1 MPTGAARTISRH
13 RRRRMMVSAGLMLLL
28 GAGLPHQAAA
38 QQQPASRKQA
48 RATRIASGAVDVDGR
63 LDDAAWQAVPAITDF
78 VQVEPVQGEA
88 PRNPMEVR
96 IAFDD
101 DALYIGARMHT
112 APGTPIQAPLSRRD
126 DGAQAEYLQIELDT
140 YLDRRT
146 AYMFGVTA
154 AGVRMDHY
162 HAADTEATFDAG
174 FDPVWRAATEVTA
187 DGWTAE
193 LWIPFSQLRFTDQAQ
208 RVWGL
213 NLKRWIPNT
222 EEQDY
227 WAPVL
232 RTERGW
238 ASRFG
243 DLHGIDGVQPKPRL
257 EALPYAAATSR
268 VTGQRDT
275 RNPFDNG
282 LNLSPMTGA
291 DVKIGVGSSL
301 TLDASI
307 NPDFGQVEA
316 DPAEVNLSANETI
329 FPEKRPF
336 FLEGDNLLHGQ
347 VDNFYYS
354 RRIGARP
361 IGVAAGD
368 YVDYPRM
375 TTILGAAKLTGRLAS
390 GTSIGFLA
398 ALTDQEHAKTSVHGV
413 ESQVLVAPRAA
424 WGIGRVQQEFGREAS
439 TVGFTLQ
446 ALDRQI
452 ADGDPLGLLL
462 TRRAI
467 TGVTDSQLHFG
478 NRTYEAELSFGF
490 THLEGE
496 PAAIERVQ
504 RTTVHLF
511 QSPDRPAV
519 HLDPTRRTL
528 TGLHMETSF
537 NKVAGRHW
545 LWGSNF
551 QLESPGFD
559 SNDMGRVNFASDIRI
574 SQTQLTYRQT
584 QPGRHLR
591 AYAFK
596 VNLDMTPYWGG
607 ALERPKMYV
616 AHSADA
622 TFNNFWVGH
631 VAYTPRFGGQDIQL
645 TRGGPSMGTPSGHDL
660 AASLKNRAS
669 SKTSWLVS
677 STYSTFENGAVS
689 REVDGSTSFRPSPRW
704 QFTVTPKYV
713 NEVVARQYVTSLA
726 GGRPETFGRRYIF
739 GVIDRTTLSSQLRV
753 SYTFKPD
760 MTLDVYAE
768 PFAASGRYDRFGELE
783 AARSQNLRTYGEN
796 GITQVRLPDGTT
808 RVVDGTSAFSFTKP
822 DFNVRSF
829 RSNVVLKW
837 EWRPGS
843 TLFLVWQQDRAS
855 EEAYGDHVGP
865 RDLFGSFSAPGD
877 NVFVVKTTLW
887 LSR

>member
-1 MPTGAARTISRH
+1 MLRSSDSTLSGRWPH
-13 RRRRMMVSAGLMLLL
+13 RAVLVAFTVLLL
-28 GAGLPHQAAA
+28 APGLSRVAHA
-38 QQQPASRKQA
+38 QTPGGRRKQA
-48 RATRIASGAVDVDGR
+48 QASRVAPGTVDVDGR
-63 LDDAAWQAVPAITDF
+63 LDDAAWQAIPAITDF

-88 PRNPMEVR
+88 PRNPMEVK

-101 DALYIGARMHT
+101 DALYVGARMHT

-126 DGAQAEYLQIELDT
+126 DGAQAEFLQIELDT

-213 NLKRWIPNT
+213 NLKRWVPNT

-268 VTGQRDT
+268 VTGQRDR

-361 IGVAAGD
+361 VGVATGD

-398 ALTDQEHAKTSVHGV
+398 ALTDEEHARTSRGGV
-413 ESQVLVAPRAA
+413 ESRTLVAPRSA

-439 TVGFTLQ
+439 TVGFGIL

-452 ADGDPLGLLL
+452 ADGDPLGALLAK
-462 TRRAI
+462 RAI
-467 TGVTDSQLHFG
+467 SGMGDTQMRFG
-478 NRTYEAELSFGF
+478 DRAYEANLSVGF
-490 THLEGE
+490 SHVEGE
-496 PAAIERVQ
+496 PAAIERTQ
-504 RTTVHLF
+504 RSTVHLY

-519 HLDPTRRTL
+519 HLDPTRRSL

-545 LWGSNF
+545 LWGTNF
-551 QLESPGFD
+551 GLESPGFE
-559 SNDMGRVNFASDIRI
+559 SNDVGRVNFASDIRI

-591 AYAFK
+591 AYSYK
-596 VNLDMTPYWGG
+596 VNLDMTPYWGS
-607 ALERPKMYV
+607 LERPKFYV
-616 AHSADA
+616 SHTGDS

-631 VAYTPRFGGQDIQL
+631 LVYTQRFGGQDKQL
-645 TRGGPSMGTPSGHDL
+645 TRGGPSMATPSGWDL
-660 AASLKNRAS
+660 TGSLRNRSS
-669 SKTSWLVS
+669 SKTSWSVG
-677 STYSTFENGAVS
+677 STYNTFENGAVS
-689 REVDGSTSFRPSPRW
+689 REANASTSFRPSPRW
-704 QFTVTPKYV
+704 QITVTPKYV

-726 GGRPETFGRRYIF
+726 GGRSETFGRRYIF

-768 PFAASGRYDRFGELE
+768 PFAASGRYDNFGELE
-783 AARSQNLRTYGEN
+783 AARSQNLRIYGEN
-796 GITQVRLPDGTT
+796 GITQVRLGDGTT

>member
-1 MPTGAARTISRH
+1 MPHGASSTLSRRWPHRAMYIAFTVLLLAPGIPGAAH
-13 RRRRMMVSAGLMLLL
+13 
-28 GAGLPHQAAA
+28 A
-38 QQQPASRKQA
+38 QTPGGRRKQA
-48 RATRIASGAVDVDGR
+48 QASRVAPGTIDVNGR
-63 LDDAAWQAVPAITDF
+63 LDDAAWQAIPAITDF

-101 DALYIGARMHT
+101 DALYVGARMHT

-162 HAADTEATFDAG
+162 HAADTEAAFDAG

-213 NLKRWIPNT
+213 NLKRWVPST

-227 WAPVL
+227 WAPIL

-268 VTGQRDT
+268 VTGQRDK

-307 NPDFGQVEA
+307 NPDFAQVEA

-361 IGVAAGD
+361 LGPAAGD

-390 GTSIGFLA
+390 GTSLGFLA
-398 ALTDQEHAKTSVHGV
+398 AITDEEQARTSLGGV
-413 ESQVLVAPRAA
+413 RSRALVTPRAA
-424 WGIGRVQQEFGREAS
+424 WGVGRVQQEFGREAS
-439 TVGFTLQ
+439 TVGFGIL

-452 ADGDPLGLLL
+452 AEGDPLAALL
-462 TRRAI
+462 TKRAI
-467 TGVTDSQLHFG
+467 SGMADAQLHFG
-478 NRTYEAELSFGF
+478 DRTYEAEVSLGF

-504 RTTVHLF
+504 RSTVHLF
-511 QSPDRPAV
+511 QSPDRPSV
-519 HLDPTRRTL
+519 RLDPARRAL

-545 LWGSNF
+545 LWGGNL
-551 QLESPGFD
+551 QVESPGFD

-616 AHSADA
+616 AHSVDA
-622 TFNNFWVGH
+622 TFNNFWVGRLSF
-631 VAYTPRFGGQDIQL
+631 TPRFGGQDIQL
-645 TRGGPSMGTPSGHDL
+645 TRGGPSMGTPSGRDL
-660 AASLKNRAS
+660 AWSLRNRNSA
-669 SKTSWLVS
+669 KTSWNIS
-677 STYSTFENGAVS
+677 STYSTSENGAVS
-689 REVDGSTSFRPSPRW
+689 RQVDGTTSFRPSPRW
-704 QFTVTPKYV
+704 QLTVTPKYV

-726 GGRPETFGRRYIF
+726 GGRPETFGRRYVF
-739 GVIDRTTLSSQLRV
+739 GVIDRTTLSSQIRV

-768 PFAASGRYDRFGELE
+768 PFAASGRYDQFGELE
-783 AARSQNLRTYGEN
+783 AARSQNLRFYGEN
-796 GITQVRLPDGTT
+796 GIAQVRLPDGTT
-808 RVVDGTSAFSFTKP
+808 RVVDGASAFSFTKS

-843 TLFLVWQQDRAS
+843 TLFVVWQQDRAS
-855 EEAYGDHVGP
+855 EAAYGDHVGP
-865 RDLFGSFSAPGD
+865 RDLFGSFSASGD